1 MNTWDLYKEL
11 RRHRK
16 YAGIRNVNIT
26 RNRTAKYVIYA
37 LFALLIIYLMLIAV
51 GLAFIVN
58 DKDNNEISS
67 LELISALFPYILIL
81 DFLFRFIMQ
90 QTPSQIIKPY
100 TLLPLKLSDCI
111 DNFIFT
117 SLLSPGNFVWF
128 ALLLPYALMSI
139 VFSYGLLPTFLFL
152 LYSLILIMANSQWY
166 LIIRTLLSDTV
177 AYWLIPIAV
186 YALIFSPSFIGKDS
200 NIERML
206 YFYSETGTL
215 IQNNNILPV
224 IFSSAILVVLVLINR
239 KIQLTHVKKE
249 ISSSESSTSHKI
261 NSFSFLD
268 KFGERGLYLQLEI
281 KTILRNKTPRKGL
294 IYSILLVVFFSCI
307 ICYTSVYDSRYM
319 TNFWCLYNLIIFGS
333 TMLINIMGNEGNYFD
348 FLMTRRENILS
359 LLNAK
364 YLLYSLLLLLPFSLM
379 LPIVIIG
386 KWSMLMLVSYTIFTA
401 GFQYFIIFQMA
412 VYNRQTIP
420 LNTKFT
426 GRSNIEGNHF
436 QILASIICMLFPL
449 VLVSMLQLVFKDSV
463 SYIIIL
469 IIGLIFILT
478 HSLWLRNIYKRFM
491 KRRYTNMEA
500 FRSTRQ

>member
-117 SLLSPGNFVWF
+117 SLLSLGNFVWF

-206 YFYSETGTL
+206 YFYSESGTL

-224 IFSSAILVVLVLINR
+224 IFSSVILKGKFHRRKVLRAI
-239 KIQLTHVKKE
+239 K
-249 ISSSESSTSHKI
+249 
-261 NSFSFLD
+261 
-268 KFGERGLYLQLEI
+268 
-281 KTILRNKTPRKGL
+281 
-294 IYSILLVVFFSCI
+294 
-307 ICYTSVYDSRYM
+307 
-319 TNFWCLYNLIIFGS
+319 
-333 TMLINIMGNEGNYFD
+333 
-348 FLMTRRENILS
+348 
-359 LLNAK
+359 
-364 YLLYSLLLLLPFSLM
+364 
-379 LPIVIIG
+379 
-386 KWSMLMLVSYTIFTA
+386 
-401 GFQYFIIFQMA
+401 
-412 VYNRQTIP
+412 
-420 LNTKFT
+420 
-426 GRSNIEGNHF
+426 
-436 QILASIICMLFPL
+436 
-449 VLVSMLQLVFKDSV
+449 
-463 SYIIIL
+463 
-469 IIGLIFILT
+469 
-478 HSLWLRNIYKRFM
+478 
-491 KRRYTNMEA
+491 
-500 FRSTRQ
+500 